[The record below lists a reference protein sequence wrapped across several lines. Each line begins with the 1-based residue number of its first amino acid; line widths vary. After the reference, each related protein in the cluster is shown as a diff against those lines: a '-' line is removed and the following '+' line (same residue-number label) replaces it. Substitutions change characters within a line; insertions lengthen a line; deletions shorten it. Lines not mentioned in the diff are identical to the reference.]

1 MKARKNKMIKT
12 TQKHINIIDELRERV
27 IKDNAQLSG
36 VLLADEKERFDVAI
50 EGLEKTKK
58 RMMIDLLEQEK
69 QNVTEELEKLNA

>member
-1 MKARKNKMIKT
+1 MKAS
-12 TQKHINIIDELRERV
+12 QKHINIIDELRERV

-69 QNVTEELEKLNA
+69 QNVTEELDKLNA